1 MRKMEKNHTVAV
13 LTMLLLFKVAE
24 ALVAYDC
31 QGDFVNK
38 TTISLVD
45 VPSCE
50 RSEEKVLTEEIQ
62 VAITQVSHAQ
72 ELKVN
77 RCFVKASHVVWRC
90 GKWGGRDAPM
100 AHYTTLPRISKE
112 DCDEM
117 INKGRYTPP
126 FSASASI
133 ELSGLGYQE
142 SSFTS
147 YGSIDADGDCTPGGT
162 LTHRGNTWNRAIRIT
177 NLEITTAI
185 TTASVDFEENIVVFP
200 NGVRCDYS
208 KGSCEQAE
216 YGYLFWDKLTPVCP
230 GKQHSMIYQG
240 HAQKIKQ
247 GNTTFVQMTHDG
259 YDFQIKLATKTAEV
273 CGFMSYFTEHPQLFI
288 TVLSETTFRFPKLEK
303 VNSREI
309 NMLNYIN
316 SKLVYTMRHTK
327 NEVDRLFRIFEK
339 ERCKMQNRISEN
351 MMTLAIVSPK
361 EFAYQYFHEPGY
373 TAVVRGEVVHVAKC
387 NPVDVVPVPLNDG
400 RCYNELQVSLSNQT
414 MYVTPRTRIL
424 VPHGTIVAC
433 AGEISSQFNYMG
445 KWVVQTPA
453 GLIQV
458 KSPEII
464 TPDSISY
471 EFETL
476 EHLSKGGLYTSA
488 SILEYQKILI
498 SPMEESIV
506 QSRIRESMRT
516 GAQLPDGYMLSRGI
530 SLDDVKFL
538 ENKLKTWASSLGDT
552 LKEMA
557 AWFSVVLMIAALI
570 KIVLGAI
577 NACINFRILRQS
589 ESVVTSLLLCLFD
602 SLTSIRHQK
611 NEAFKT
617 GGSYKADHLEML
629 ERLPSRDIQ

>member
-1 MRKMEKNHTVAV
+1 MARNRTYI
-13 LTMLLLFKVAE
+13 TFLFVFYLHLRVTL

-90 GKWGGRDAPM
+90 GRLGGRDTPM
-100 AHYTTLPRISKE
+100 AHYTTLPRVSKE
-112 DCDEM
+112 DCDDM

-126 FSASASI
+126 FSVTTTI

-142 SSFTS
+142 FSFTS
-147 YGSIDADGDCTPGGT
+147 YGNIDSDGDCTPGGK
-162 LTHRGNTWNRAIRIT
+162 LTHRGSTWERAVRIT

-185 TTASVDFEENIVVFP
+185 TTASVDFEENIAVFP

-216 YGYLFWDKLTPVCP
+216 YGYLFWDKMTPVCP
-230 GKQHSMIYQG
+230 GKQHSLIYQG
-240 HAQKIKQ
+240 HAQKIDQ

-259 YDFQIKLATKTAEV
+259 YDFQIKLASKTAEV
-273 CGFMSYFTEHPQLFI
+273 CGFTSYFTEHPQLFVTI
-288 TVLSETTFRFPKLEK
+288 LSETTFRFPKLEK
-303 VNSREI
+303 VNPREI

-387 NPVDVVPVPLNDG
+387 NPVDVVPLPLADG
-400 RCYNELQVSLSNQT
+400 RCYNELQVSLNNQT
-414 MYVTPRTRIL
+414 LYVAPRTRIL
-424 VPHGTIVAC
+424 VPHGTIVTC
-433 AGEISSQFNYMG
+433 AGEISAQFNYMG

-458 KSPEII
+458 KSPEVI

-476 EHLSKGGLYTSA
+476 EHLSRGGLYTSS

-516 GAQLPDGYMLSRGI
+516 GAQLPEGYMLSRGI

-538 ENKLKTWASSLGDT
+538 ENRLKTWASSLGDN
-552 LKEMA
+552 LKEVA
-557 AWFSVVLMIAALI
+557 AWFSVALMIVAVI
-570 KIVLGAI
+570 KILLGAI

-589 ESVVTSLLLCLFD
+589 ESFVTSVLLCFFD
-602 SLTSIRHQK
+602 SLTSIRHHK
-611 NEAFKT
+611 NEALKR
-617 GGSYKADHLEML
+617 GGSYRLDHLELL
-629 ERLPSRDIQ
+629 ERLPGKDLQ